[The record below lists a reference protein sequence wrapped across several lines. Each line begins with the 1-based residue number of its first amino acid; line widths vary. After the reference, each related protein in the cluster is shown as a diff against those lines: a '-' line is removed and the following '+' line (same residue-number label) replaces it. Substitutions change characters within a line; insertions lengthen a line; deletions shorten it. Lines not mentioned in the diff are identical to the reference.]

1 MHLVDISEFSSHDI
15 CDVLKLYLRQ
25 VKFLALKFTIKQ
37 SKNIICG
44 LLMFATHIFFIDIG
58 HVNIFP
64 IINVQIKE
72 CIKYM
77 YNLKTHDSKNS
88 FSITQLKE
96 IKYHYTLQRAP
107 VCPSPVVAH
116 SSTQWSFLTMLI
128 PPSLFLIVLIPVVYS

>member
-44 LLMFATHIFFIDIG
+44 LPHIFFSLTQTMLIS
-58 HVNIFP
+58 F
-64 IINVQIKE
+64 QLLMYRSE

-77 YNLKTHDSKNS
+77 YNLKTHNSKNS

-96 IKYHYTLQRAP
+96 IKYHYTLQKAP

-116 SSTQWSFLTMLI
+116 SSTQWSFLTILI